1 MPDLETLALNPD
13 LRHLQKFDEAAA
25 PGVEMRAYSHG
36 YTDGFDAALE
46 LPADHPLL
54 DGIKE
59 KLRAEGW
66 NEPGEVQS

>member
-1 MPDLETLALNPD
+1 MPDLATLALNPH
-13 LRHLQKFDEAAA
+13 LRHLQRFDADAAQ
-25 PGVEMRAYSHG
+25 PCETRAYSHG

-54 DGIKE
+54 DSIKE

-66 NEPGEVQS
+66 NEPGDAR

>member
-1 MPDLETLALNPD
+1 MPDLATLRRRPH
-13 LRHLQKFDEAAA
+13 LRHLQRFDADAA
-25 PGVEMRAYSHG
+25 PHVEHRAYSHG